1 MKTVTFL
8 TVAWKYENEK
18 YERFSMDT
26 EKVKEFEEYVQRN
39 LGKIVQEETIP
50 FDECT
55 QEFQSM
61 SKKHESELTPTEKDI
76 LKSGRRAI
84 SR

>member
-18 YERFSMDT
+18 YEHFSMDT
-26 EKVKEFEEYVQRN
+26 EMVEEFEEYVQRN
-39 LGKIVQEETIP
+39 LGKIIQSEEVP
-50 FDECT
+50 FNECT

-61 SKKHESELTPTEKDI
+61 SKEAETDLTNTEQM
-76 LKSGRRAI
+76 I
-84 SR
+84 SKAGNHVITK